1 MGNYGGKVKEGQS
14 VSQGFIRDKFK
25 KLYADRANAYGPSLL
40 GLRWHDAWDCVCVC
54 VCVSTVQPESWSCCL
69 QMLIDGNR
77 LRSGGV
83 LVLFWLFFF
92 VLFSS
97 VVSRITRDGSRC
109 MFWCAMRAL
118 LAASAAVWM
127 I

>member
-1 MGNYGGKVKEGQS
+1 MMPGIGG
-14 VSQGFIRDKFK
+14 
-25 KLYADRANAYGPSLL
+25 
-40 GLRWHDAWDCVCVC
+40 CVC

-69 QMLIDGNR
+69 QTLIDGNR

-83 LVLFWLFFF
+83 LVLFFWLFSYFVVNFF